1 MNGNMKWLVG
11 ALAVAVASSLAPR
24 AGAVQYFY
32 EVWKEVYVNDADD
45 ASDEEKEFAAKV
57 DDRETGRCFVCH
69 VVGEKSRKL
78 HNTYG
83 IPLVELLDKKDFG
96 LRQRRDDPEGS
107 KEKVL
112 EALKKVAA
120 MHSVPD
126 DEESPTFGELIAK
139 GELPGKT
146 PENLDEIKK
155 ELEIE

>member
-1 MNGNMKWLVG
+1 MNGSMKILGG
-11 ALAVAVASSLAPR
+11 ALAVVVAASMAPR
-24 AGAVQYFY
+24 AHAVQYFY
-32 EVWKEVYVNDADD
+32 SVWKEVYVNEADD
-45 ASDEEKEFAAKV
+45 ASDEEKAFAAKV

-69 VVGEKSRKL
+69 VVGETSRKL

-83 IPLVELLDKKDFG
+83 IPLTELLDKKDFG
-96 LRQRRDDPEGS
+96 LRQRRDDPEGAE
-107 KEKVL
+107 KKVL

-120 MHSVPD
+120 MHSDPD